1 MEFTIRKLDP
11 QQFITR
17 FATTDDCLQFLSE
30 QKWMEGFVCRR
41 CGHTNFCKGKSP
53 FSRRCTRCKLEE
65 SATAHTIFHRCHIP
79 ITEAFRIVYMV
90 CHNPDVSTYELSRQ
104 MELRQMT
111 CWKLKAKLK
120 ECLERKGEID
130 MLFNG

>member
-1 MEFTIRKLDP
+1 
-11 QQFITR
+11 
-17 FATTDDCLQFLSE
+17 
-30 QKWMEGFVCRR
+30 
-41 CGHTNFCKGKSP
+41 
-53 FSRRCTRCKLEE
+53 
-65 SATAHTIFHRCHIP
+65 
-79 ITEAFRIVYMV
+79 MV